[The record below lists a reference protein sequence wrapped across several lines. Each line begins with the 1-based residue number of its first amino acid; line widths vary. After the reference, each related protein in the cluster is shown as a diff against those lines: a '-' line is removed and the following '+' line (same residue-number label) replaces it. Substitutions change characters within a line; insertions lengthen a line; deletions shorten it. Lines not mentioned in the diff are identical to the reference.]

1 MRTYQEAGLPLNEAI
16 QKSIHQCIDQGILR
30 EFLEKNGSE
39 VRNMVLTEWDENE
52 ARRVAAEEAREET
65 REKIMKEEREAR
77 RIAIEET
84 REKVMKE
91 ERQNTVRSMKE
102 QGLPEEL
109 IARVVKLPVEQVKKI
124 LEA

>member
-1 MRTYQEAGLPLNEAI
+1 MQP
-16 QKSIHQCIDQGILR
+16 KSIHQCIDQGILR

>member
-1 MRTYQEAGLPLNEAI
+1 
-16 QKSIHQCIDQGILR
+16 
-30 EFLEKNGSE
+30 
-39 VRNMVLTEWDENE
+39 
-52 ARRVAAEEAREET
+52 
-65 REKIMKEEREAR
+65 
-77 RIAIEET
+77 
-84 REKVMKE
+84 MKE